1 MKRAIQVTA
10 GAAVC
15 FGLGSYWSAA
25 NSQQPIAPELFR
37 PRCL

>member
-25 NSQQPIAPELFR
+25 NSQLDLLLAHILE
-37 PRCL
+37 